1 MWASLVTILHRR
13 CVGEELGKAL
23 VFLTLAS
30 VLRWWNQDDIFTPP
44 GFLSFFRTFTPC
56 LVDGDAWTKGVH
68 GFTLCP
74 PDYTVSLI
82 PLKSKK

>member
-1 MWASLVTILHRR
+1 MYNVIR

-30 VLRWWNQDDIFTPP
+30 IFRWSNQDEILTPWIIF
-44 GFLSFFRTFTPC
+44 SRTFTPS
-56 LVDGDAWTKGVH
+56 LVDGEAWGRGVH

-74 PDYTVSLI
+74 PDYTVSLK
-82 PLKSKK
+82 PLNPKK